1 MDKFIKT
8 LKEKSQASASFLIF
22 LTYLAVLVI
31 GYVLCAPY
39 PSEVQLRQS
48 TGKLWVN

>member
-1 MDKFIKT
+1 MYKFVKIV
-8 LKEKSQASASFLIF
+8 KEKSQSSASFLIF
-22 LTYLAVLVI
+22 LAYLAVLVI

-39 PSEVQLRQS
+39 PLEVQLRQA